1 MAEFKTA
8 ITYSVACPVCQ
19 STDVKRD
26 GKQSGEQ
33 RYRCKPCQRK
43 FRANGK
49 APGRKM
55 DAELMGA
62 AIQDYFSGKSYKQ
75 IAEGLSKE
83 YDIPEPS
90 KATIFEWVRDYSRKA
105 VNRMDGVDI
114 QPGDYWVADEMSVD
128 VGGGK
133 AWLWNVMDGE
143 TRYVLATHLTRDRD
157 GAAAKAVL
165 RKALATTGGE
175 PPKDFFSDKLRS
187 YRPALR
193 DVLPK
198 TKHHQSEGLSE
209 RLQGTFRDRIKTLRG
224 LDSIES
230 GQGYLDGWTLNYNL
244 FRKHHSL
251 RNRTPGQAAKVVA
264 PYTEWADVVRAGKTT
279 EAVVTDTGPVVRTD
293 RIEAVAPVVVSPAV
307 VEVAAAK
314 ASPKAPRQKA
324 RSAGPARLPKG
335 RKPPRKPA
343 WVKPGEMTGRQRKA
357 AR

>member
-1 MAEFKTA
+1 MAEYKTE
-8 ITYSVACPVCQ
+8 ITYLVACPICK

-55 DAELMGA
+55 DAELMGS
-62 AIQDYFSGKSYKQ
+62 AIQDFFTGKSYKQ

-90 KATIFEWVRDYSRKA
+90 KATIFEWVRDYSELA
-105 VNRMDGVDI
+105 VNRMDGVEI
-114 QPGDYWVADEMSVD
+114 QPGNHWVADEMSVD

-133 AWLWNVMDGE
+133 AWLWNVMDGK
-143 TRYVLATHLTRDRD
+143 TRYILATHLTRSRD
-157 GAAAKAVL
+157 AGAARAVL
-165 RKALATTGGE
+165 RKALATAGE
-175 PPKDFFSDKLRS
+175 PPDAFFSDKLRS
-187 YRPALR
+187 YQPALR

-198 TKHHQSEGLSE
+198 TKHYQSEGLAAEINNNLSE

-224 LDSIES
+224 LDTIES

-244 FRKHHSL
+244 FRKHQSL

-279 EAVVTDTGPVVRTD
+279 EAVVTDTGPVVRT
-293 RIEAVAPVVVSPAV
+293 PVVVSPAV
-307 VEVAAAK
+307 VEVAAVAF
-314 ASPKAPRQKA
+314 PKVPRQKA
-324 RSAGPARLPKG
+324 RTARPTRLPKS
-335 RKPPRKPA
+335 RKPPKKPA
-343 WVKPGEMTGRQRKA
+343 WVRPGEMTGKRRKA
-357 AR
+357 AK